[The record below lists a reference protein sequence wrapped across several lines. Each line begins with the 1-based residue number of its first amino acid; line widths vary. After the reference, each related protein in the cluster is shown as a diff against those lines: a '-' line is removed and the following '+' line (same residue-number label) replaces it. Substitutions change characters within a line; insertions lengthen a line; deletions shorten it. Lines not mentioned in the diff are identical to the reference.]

1 MRRRKKFC
9 SEGST
14 NGCPEQPALNEL
26 PLLLL
31 FYLLKK
37 QLPLEKKINSRRG
50 FVKKPLPADVPTSC
64 TCERLRMI
72 SRHGS
77 HGPSAKVQKPFHRVS
92 HFLLSI
98 TVRQISRETGIC
110 IRSQAGVSIVTGFL
124 RELLSWAS
132 SSLSGST
139 PNVVGERWCV

>member
-9 SEGST
+9 SKGST
-14 NGCPEQPALNEL
+14 NGCPEQPALNKL

-37 QLPLEKKINSRRG
+37 KLPLEKNKSRRG
-50 FVKKPLPADVPTSC
+50 FVEKPLPADVSTRR
-64 TCERLRMI
+64 TCECACMI
-72 SRHGS
+72 NRHGS
-77 HGPSAKVQKPFHRVS
+77 HGPSMKVTKPFHRVS

-110 IRSQAGVSIVTGFL
+110 IGSQAGVSIVTGFL